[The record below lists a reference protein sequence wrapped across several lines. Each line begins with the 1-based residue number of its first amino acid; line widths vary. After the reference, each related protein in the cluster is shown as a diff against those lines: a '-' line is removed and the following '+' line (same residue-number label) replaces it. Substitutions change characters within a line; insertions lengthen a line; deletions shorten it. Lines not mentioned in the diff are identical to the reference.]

1 MEEVFQAEKRAAT
14 GNTQERAAV
23 GSAGTTLRAW
33 REAGGGRSALGVG
46 LTWTFSLALSA
57 SSTTFISPGLR
68 FPTSQM
74 GVTF

>member
-1 MEEVFQAEKRAAT
+1 MGGGDQ
-14 GNTQERAAV
+14 
-23 GSAGTTLRAW
+23 AW